1 MTSESKE
8 TRLKQQAEWE
18 AKLQK
23 REALLKSRGAD
34 DKKIAGD
41 VQIRALKA
49 KIKEAQQRIRAIDA
63 NEKRTIDLAAMKTE
77 RLAQAEAAKA
87 EPSAPKKKK
96 AEEPPP
102 GPEAKAKKKK
112 KKEDGPVK
120 QKA

>member
-1 MTSESKE
+1 MTSESRE
-8 TRLKQQAEWE
+8 TRLRQQAEWE

-34 DKKIAGD
+34 ARKITGD
-41 VQIRALKA
+41 VQIRNLKA
-49 KIKEAQQRIRAIDA
+49 KVKEAKLRIRAIDA
-63 NEKRTIDLAAMKTE
+63 NEKRTTDLVAMKAE

-87 EPSAPKKKK
+87 EPLTPKKKK
-96 AEEPPP
+96 AEAPAPA
-102 GPEAKAKKKK
+102 PEAKAKKK